1 MPSHRKL
8 SPLNKALAQASSYAE
23 WLSIAEDIDTKNGQ
37 MAWRARDASAY
48 CHEKLMRKHIQRMQT
63 LRQNNDLNG
72 LATLLQES
80 IYRHLGELNNPELY
94 QHALSGTKYIVT
106 EYLDEVEKVMRTI
119 SGQTIPNMP
128 VSRQLALFEQAAR
141 IYGCPALMLS
151 GGAAF
156 GIYHLGVIKALWE
169 QNLLPQVLA
178 GSSMGSIIA
187 AAVCNKSDA
196 ELDLFFKEQLY
207 TIHLDALRWR
217 NPRDVREKGTA
228 MDEQQLLEHILTNV
242 GSVTFAEA
250 YKRSGRIL
258 NITVSPTRTH
268 QKPRVLNYLTAPD
281 VLVEYAALASCAV
294 PLLFPAVSLQARGK
308 NGQHVP
314 YMSTEKWIDGAVH
327 GDLPRERLARLH
339 NVNQT
344 IVSQANPH
352 IIPFITHRNQRGVR
366 AFSKQVLSSLI
377 HVISAE
383 VLDVGRHLM
392 HKTPLN
398 PVFTQAHA
406 VASQSYIGDMN
417 IQFPFHPAAYLKVIS
432 NPTPAT
438 LAHYIRLGEQATW
451 PQVAMIRDMTR
462 ISRLFPECIAQ
473 IKARMAGMN
482 RVDR

>member
-1 MPSHRKL
+1 MLSHRKL
-8 SPLNKALAQASSYAE
+8 SQLTKALAQANSYAE
-23 WLSIAEDIDTKNGQ
+23 WLSIAEEIDTANGH
-37 MAWRARDASAY
+37 MAWRATDASGY
-48 CHEKLMRKHIQRMQT
+48 CHEKLMRKHIHLMQK
-63 LRQNNDLNG
+63 LRQDNDLNG

-80 IYRHLGELNNPELY
+80 VYRHLGELNNPELY
-94 QHALSGTKYIVT
+94 QHALSGTKHIVT
-106 EYLDEVEKVMRTI
+106 EYLDEVEQVMRTI
-119 SGQTIPNMP
+119 SCQTIPDMP
-128 VSRQLALFEQAAR
+128 ESRKLALFEQASK

-156 GIYHLGVIKALWE
+156 GIYHLGVIKVLWE
-169 QNLLPQVLA
+169 QKLLPQVLA
-178 GSSMGSIIA
+178 GSSMGAIIA

-196 ELDLFFKEQLY
+196 ELDLFFKEQVN

-228 MDEQQLLEHILTNV
+228 MDDRQLLEHIITNV

-308 NGQHVP
+308 DGRQVP

-352 IIPFITHRNQRGVR
+352 IIPFITHRNHRGVR

-377 HVISAE
+377 HVGSAE
-383 VLDVGRHLM
+383 LLDFGRHLM

-406 VASQSYIGDMN
+406 VASQSYLGDIN
-417 IQFPFHPAAYLKVIS
+417 IQFPFQLSAYLKVIS
-432 NPTPAT
+432 NPTPEA

-451 PQVAMIRDMTR
+451 PQIAMIRDMTR
-462 ISRLFPECIAQ
+462 ISRLFPECIAV
-473 IKARMAGMN
+473 IKARMKE
-482 RVDR
+482 

>member
-1 MPSHRKL
+1 MKTTNKRRDL
-8 SPLNKALAQASSYAE
+8 EKALAQANSYAE
-23 WLSIAEDIDTKNGQ
+23 WLSVAEALDTIDGL
-37 MAWRARDASAY
+37 MAWRDQNASEF
-48 CHEKLMRKHIQRMQT
+48 CHEKLMREHIQRMQT
-63 LRQNNDLNG
+63 LRQANDLVA
-72 LATLLQES
+72 LMALLQES
-80 IYRHLGELNNPELY
+80 VYRHTGELNNPALY
-94 QHALSGTKYIVT
+94 QYARSGTKHIVT
-106 EYLDEVEKVMRTI
+106 EYLDEVERVMRTLSEQTMTNI
-119 SGQTIPNMP
+119 SESQK
-128 VSRQLALFEQAAR
+128 LALFEQAAR
-141 IYGCPALMLS
+141 IYGSPALMLS

-169 QNLLPQVLA
+169 QKLLPQVLA

-196 ELDLFFKEQLY
+196 ELDLFFKEQLQ

-217 NPRDVREKGTA
+217 NFQDMRAQGTA
-228 MDEQQLLEHILTNV
+228 MDERQLLEHILTNV

-294 PLLFPAVSLQARGK
+294 PLLFPAVGLQARGAD
-308 NGQHVP
+308 GRQVP

-366 AFSKQVLSSLI
+366 AVSKQVLSSLI
-377 HVISAE
+377 HVGSAE
-383 VLDVGRHLM
+383 LLDIGRHVM
-392 HKTPLN
+392 HKTPFN
-398 PVFTQAHA
+398 PMMTQAHA
-406 VASQSYIGDMN
+406 VASQSYVGDIN
-417 IQFPFHPAAYLKVIS
+417 IQFPFQPKTYLKVIS
-432 NPTPAT
+432 NPTPQT
-438 LAHYIRLGEQATW
+438 LAHYIRLGERATW
-451 PQVAMIRDMTR
+451 PQITMIRDMTR
-462 ISRLFPECIAQ
+462 ISRLFAECIAM
-473 IKARMAGMN
+473 IKQ
-482 RVDR
+482 RVDA